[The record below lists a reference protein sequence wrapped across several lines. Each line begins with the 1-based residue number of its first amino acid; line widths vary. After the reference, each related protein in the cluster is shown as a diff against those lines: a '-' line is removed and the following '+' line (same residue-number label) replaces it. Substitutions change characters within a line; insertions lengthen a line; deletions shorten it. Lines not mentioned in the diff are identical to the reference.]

1 MLRLFKIEDSI
12 EPMYF
17 DNKRLAK
24 RKRDQMADETPPR
37 TVTVRRGPDHRKG
50 ETFDGAH
57 IHGTHTGRF

>member
-1 MLRLFKIEDSI
+1 MLRLFKIQDGKKSI
-12 EPMYF
+12 YF

-24 RKRDQMADETPPR
+24 RKRDQMIDEGK

>member
-1 MLRLFKIEDSI
+1 MMLRLFKIQDGTEAL
-12 EPMYF
+12 YF

-24 RKRDQMADETPPR
+24 RKRDDMIDEGK

-57 IHGTHTGRF
+57 TGRM